1 MKPILKTISYLGLTL
16 TVISPLLVWAEKI
29 SIDTNKTLLIVGMF
43 LWFGAAIF
51 WIKHEKTE
59 G

>member
-1 MKPILKTISYLGLTL
+1 MQTVLRLVSFLGLTL
-16 TVISPLLVWAEKI
+16 SVVPPLLLWAGR
-29 SIDTNKTLLIVGMF
+29 IDLATNHALLIVGMF
-43 LWFGAAIF
+43 LWFGTAIF